1 MRTLRRFLATVSFL
15 GVSAAALAGG
25 IPNWPAPPAWTP
37 VGSGSK
43 GLLAEVSNPL
53 PFEPVTPCRV
63 ADTRGNGFAGGY
75 GPPALAPLSTR
86 NFTIVGQCGIPV
98 TARAVS
104 FQFTVTAMNANGNL
118 VAFPQGGSQPT
129 SSVLNWNASSVAIGN
144 GTVVALG
151 AGGLSIFSNSP
162 GSVELI
168 IDVNGYYYDA
178 FLGGIGNLP
187 SGRFFGVTSDVP
199 GGSNGAGVIIGHNTD
214 ANSANSWGGEF
225 LTDSCN
231 AGSAGVF
238 GQAYPSSA
246 CGAVFGVW
254 GRTNGN
260 FAGSAGVFGEAT
272 GSPSAAVYG
281 VQGGS
286 TSSSILGAGVYGV
299 ASVAGANGG
308 KFYNSGGAVTTY
320 LATSSGGTPYSLI
333 GTGTVLASG
342 LNITGAKNFISP
354 HPLDPSKE
362 IRYASVEAPT
372 VDVYFRGT
380 GTLTNGVARID
391 VPEHFRLTAR
401 EGTYMTTLTSVGRSS
416 ALSVES
422 EGPEGIVVRG
432 AGSGRF
438 HFVVYAERAEIE
450 GYEPVIPNVHFTPEA
465 LERGGLI
472 DVLPASTRAILVRN
486 GTLKADGSYDA
497 GTARALGWTIP
508 DSRDGDVPR

>member
-1 MRTLRRFLATVSFL
+1 MRGLGRFLATVSFL

-25 IPNWPAPPAWTP
+25 VPNWPAPAAWTP
-37 VGSGSK
+37 AGSK

-63 ADTRGNGFAGGY
+63 ADTRGNGFTGGY
-75 GPPALAPLSTR
+75 GPPSLASFSTR
-86 NFTIVGQCGIPV
+86 NFTITGQCGIPV

-104 FQFTVTAMNANGNL
+104 FQFTVTGMGANGNL
-118 VAFPQGGSQPT
+118 VAFPQGGAQPT

-144 GTVVALG
+144 GTVVALSS

-162 GSVELI
+162 SSVELI

-178 FLGGIGNLP
+178 FLGGVGNLP
-187 SGRFFGVTSDVP
+187 SGRFFGITSDVP
-199 GGSNGAGVIIGHNTD
+199 GGSNGAGVIIGHNTESI
-214 ANSANSWGGEF
+214 SANSWGGEF

-254 GRTNGN
+254 GRTNSN
-260 FAGSAGVFGEAT
+260 SASSSGVLGEAT
-272 GSPSAAVYG
+272 GATTTSVYG
-281 VQGGS
+281 VQGTTTGS
-286 TSSSILGAGVYGV
+286 GIFGAGVYGI
-299 ASVAGANGG
+299 ATNAANNGG
-308 KFYNSGGAVTTY
+308 KFYNVAGSVTTY
-320 LATSSGGTPYSLI
+320 LATSSGGTAYSLI

-380 GTLTNGVARID
+380 ASLVNGSALIEI
-391 VPEHFRLTAR
+391 PEHFRLTAR
-401 EGTYMTTLTSVGRSS
+401 EGTYMTTLTSVGRAS

-422 EGPEGIVVRG
+422 EGADGIVVRG
-432 AGSGRF
+432 SGSGRF

-450 GYEPVIPNVHFTPEA
+450 GYEPVIANVHFTPEA

-472 DVLPASTRAILVRN
+472 DALPAATKAILVRN

-497 GTARALGWTIP
+497 GTARALGWKIP
-508 DSRDGDVPR
+508 DSRDGDAPR

>member
-1 MRTLRRFLATVSFL
+1 MRALRRFLATVSFL

-25 IPNWPAPPAWTP
+25 VPNWPAPAAWTP
-37 VGSGSK
+37 AGTK

-63 ADTRGNGFAGGY
+63 ADTRGNGFTGGY
-75 GPPALAPLSTR
+75 GPPSLASFSTR
-86 NFTIVGQCGIPV
+86 NFTITGQCGIPV

-104 FQFTVTAMNANGNL
+104 FQFTVTGMGANGNL
-118 VAFPQGGSQPT
+118 VAFPQGGAQPT

-144 GTVVALG
+144 GTVVALSS

-162 GSVELI
+162 SSVELI

-178 FLGGIGNLP
+178 FLGGVGNLP
-187 SGRFFGVTSDVP
+187 SGRFFGITSDVP

-214 ANSANSWGGEF
+214 PTSANSWGGEF

-238 GQAYPSSA
+238 GQANPGSS
-246 CGAVFGVW
+246 CGAVYGVW
-254 GRTNGN
+254 GRTNSDS
-260 FAGSAGVFGEAT
+260 AGSSGVLGEAT
-272 GSPSAAVYG
+272 STARTTVFG
-281 VQGGS
+281 VQGTT
-286 TSSSILGAGVYGV
+286 TSAGFFAAGVYGLATI
-299 ASVAGANGG
+299 ASSSGG
-308 KFYNSGGAVTTY
+308 KFVNSGSSVTTY
-320 LATSSGGTPYSLI
+320 ISTTVGATGYSLSGTGSILAT
-333 GTGTVLASG
+333 G
-342 LNITGAKNFISP
+342 LTINGPKNFISP

-380 GTLTNGVARID
+380 ATLTNGFARID

-422 EGPEGIVVRG
+422 EGPDGIVVRG
-432 AGSGRF
+432 SGSGRF

-450 GYEPVIPNVHFTPEA
+450 GYEPVIANVHFTPEA
-465 LERGGLI
+465 LERGGMI
-472 DVLPASTRAILVRN
+472 DALPAATKAILVRN
-486 GTLKADGSYDA
+486 GTLKADGGYDA
-497 GTARALGWTIP
+497 TTARALGWKIP
-508 DSRDGDVPR
+508 ERDGDARR